1 MPASYETQIP
11 NVITGSAQ
19 STATQEAQPVAPK
32 VNGDDDDDD
41 DDKNILPQN
50 LDANK
55 FENIANRDDFDFN
68 TKKLHE
74 ILCYIVNG
82 NPITDIF
89 TIEKHDGVE

>member
-68 TKKLHE
+68 TKKFMKYSVTLQME
-74 ILCYIVNG
+74 ILFLAIS
-82 NPITDIF
+82 
-89 TIEKHDGVE
+89 K